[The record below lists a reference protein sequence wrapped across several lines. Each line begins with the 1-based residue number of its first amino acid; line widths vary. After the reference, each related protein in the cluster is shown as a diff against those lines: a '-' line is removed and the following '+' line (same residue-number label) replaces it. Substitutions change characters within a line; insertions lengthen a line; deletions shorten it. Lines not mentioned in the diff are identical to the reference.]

1 MDMNKKEFTKNIV
14 NNLKEKISEFKS
26 KKEHERAE
34 RKNELDFEINKDLV
48 NQFKKN
54 HTASLNGP
62 SNINELIKNE
72 KKNLQQEQQQSPQ
85 VKKTPI
91 DLNNL
96 AFNVKGNLD
105 SSNIS
110 IDRAKEKQNSN
121 SKKDDLLNFDFNI
134 QNIRKSNTNTYT
146 NYKSNNPTSKY
157 TLNQTYSRD
166 NSEEKTRNA
175 KVESK
180 KTEIMNSLFNQVEIT
195 KKNTYSSKRPYTS
208 NISSYTSTKDK
219 IKDFVFKL
227 DDRKT
232 SAMNRDYKVPKYN
245 YSSSINNEKY
255 TPSFPTRTAYVSS
268 GYLKKQ
274 STNDLDG
281 FADFSIGKKN
291 DTSFSSKQRTFSPD
305 NLNLTIGNKN
315 TKKISSITPAEVRAL
330 SGKIRFLSN
339 EEIRQM
345 DRGLIDE
352 LLSLAKVIQR
362 TFGENKY

>member
-1 MDMNKKEFTKNIV
+1 MNKKEFTKNIV

-54 HTASLNGP
+54 HGASLNGP
-62 SNINELIKNE
+62 STNINDLIKNE
-72 KKNLQQEQQQSPQ
+72 KQNLQQEQQQSPQ

-110 IDRAKEKQNSN
+110 IDRTKEKQNSN
-121 SKKDDLLNFDFNI
+121 SKKDDILNFDFNI
-134 QNIRKSNTNTYT
+134 QNIRKSNTNTYN

-208 NISSYTSTKDK
+208 NITSYTSTKDK

-227 DDRKT
+227 DDHKT
-232 SAMNRDYKVPKYN
+232 SINRDYKVPKYN
-245 YSSSINNEKY
+245 YSSNINNEKY

-274 STNDLDG
+274 SNNDLDG
-281 FADFSIGKKN
+281 FADFSINKKN
-291 DTSFSSKQRTFSPD
+291 DTSFSAKQRTFSSD
-305 NLNLTIGNKN
+305 NLNFDIGIKQSS
-315 TKKISSITPAEVRAL
+315 KKISSITPAEVRAL

-345 DRGLIDE
+345 DRVLIDE

-362 TFGENKY
+362 TFGDNKY